1 MWVSMIH
8 WAAYSI
14 YFRTLTYFSVA
25 NPCIYLGG
33 MLDERKTD
41 IYELVPEEYLPKTIM
56 YEPDDITSVVLDV
69 EENFEYPIIAKPNVG
84 FRGFLVHKI
93 DTREELENV
102 VSKYKGKE
110 LLIQE
115 FLTESREYSVMFY
128 DIKNEQSGI
137 SSLVEKHFP
146 GVTGDGVQS
155 LRQLIEE
162 LDNPFLNI
170 EWVLEKNKKELER
183 VLEKDQYKLIDHIG
197 NYNRGS
203 KFVSLNE
210 SIDQELVTSIRSFF
224 KYVPGMH
231 FCRLD
236 VKATSLQALKAGN
249 FKLLEIN
256 GAKSEPLHIYDT
268 DMTYFGVIKATRQHW
283 KTLFRIVK
291 KDIQEMV
298 IPSSMEG
305 IRSYFSLRKMVSESQ

>member
-33 MLDERKTD
+33 MLDDRKTD
-41 IYELVPEEYLPKTIM
+41 IYEMVPDKYLPKTIM

-69 EENFEYPIIAKPNVG
+69 EENFDYPIIAKPNVG

-93 DTREELENV
+93 DSREELENV

-128 DIKNEQSGI
+128 NIKNEESGI

-146 GVTGDGVQS
+146 GVTGDGVKS
-155 LRQLIEE
+155 LRELIE
-162 LDNPFLNI
+162 D
-170 EWVLEKNKKELER
+170 
-183 VLEKDQYKLIDHIG
+183 
-197 NYNRGS
+197 
-203 KFVSLNE
+203 
-210 SIDQELVTSIRSFF
+210 
-224 KYVPGMH
+224 
-231 FCRLD
+231 
-236 VKATSLQALKAGN
+236 
-249 FKLLEIN
+249 
-256 GAKSEPLHIYDT
+256 
-268 DMTYFGVIKATRQHW
+268 
-283 KTLFRIVK
+283 
-291 KDIQEMV
+291 
-298 IPSSMEG
+298 
-305 IRSYFSLRKMVSESQ
+305 